1 MTKGTFHHA
10 CSPRYSFTSGY
21 GITLKSTVAES
32 HKYLHHEQTNLK
44 RQIADAHRR
53 IDRLVYDLYSLT
65 DEEIRIIEKD

>member
-44 RQIADAHRR
+44 RQIDATDRR
-53 IDRLVYDLYSLT
+53 LDLLVYDLYSLT